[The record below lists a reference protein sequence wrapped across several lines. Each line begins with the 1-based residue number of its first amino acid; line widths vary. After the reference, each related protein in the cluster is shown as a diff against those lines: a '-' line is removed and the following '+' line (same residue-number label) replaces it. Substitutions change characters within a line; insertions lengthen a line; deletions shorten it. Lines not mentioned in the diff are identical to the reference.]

1 MAPGAATSSRLR
13 LALVLALANVMAVF
27 GRVPIAHG
35 HVPRTGNGAV
45 SLGADQ
51 AQSPPS
57 RIAVKS
63 GNVTLEAWIWRPQGS
78 GRFPAVLVNHGSGR
92 TREELERLGPY
103 EQMAGIIGPVFA
115 RHGYVLLYLFR
126 RGVGPST
133 HAGKNAVDLLSEAA
147 AAQGQNARNA
157 LQTKLLEGREMSDAL
172 AALARLRQLRYVDPH
187 RVALIGH
194 SFGGSLTVLMCEH
207 EPSLR
212 AAVIFS
218 GAGYS
223 WDRSADLRARLL
235 QAVDHTSV
243 PMFFIHAA
251 NDYSINPGKALDAEL
266 ARLGKPHRL
275 KIYPPVGQTADDGHD
290 FPNNSIATWE
300 PDVFAFLDPYM
311 RN

>member
-1 MAPGAATSSRLR
+1 VKDTILSTGAATSPHLR
-13 LALVLALANVMAVF
+13 LAIALTLTILAWSF
-27 GRVPIAHG
+27 GGMPI
-35 HVPRTGNGAV
+35 
-45 SLGADQ
+45 GADD
-51 AQSPPS
+51 ARASPMK
-57 RIAVKS
+57 IAVKS
-63 GNVTLEAWIWRPQGS
+63 GSVTLEAWVYRPSGG

-103 EQMAGIIGPVFA
+103 EQMAETVGPVFA
-115 RHGYVLLYLFR
+115 RHGYILLYLFR

-133 HAGKNAVDLLSEAA
+133 EAGKNAIDLMNEAA
-147 AAQGQNARNA
+147 AAHGQDARNA
-157 LQTKLLEGREMSDAL
+157 LQMKLLEGREMSDAI
-172 AALARLRQLRYVDPH
+172 AALGRLRQLPDVDPH

-194 SFGGSLTVLMCEH
+194 SFGGSLTVLMAEREH
-207 EPSLR
+207 SLR

-235 QAVDHTSV
+235 RAVDHASV

-251 NDYSINPGKALDAEL
+251 NDYTTNSGKVLDAEL

-275 KIYPPVGQTADDGHD
+275 EIYPPVGQTPDDGHD
-290 FPNNSIATWE
+290 FPNNSVATWE

-311 RN
+311 RK

>member
-1 MAPGAATSSRLR
+1 MLIS
-13 LALVLALANVMAVF
+13 VF
-27 GRVPIAHG
+27 ARMPTAGSV
-35 HVPRTGNGAV
+35 
-45 SLGADQ
+45 Q
-51 AQSPPS
+51 AQASPT
-57 RIAVKS
+57 RIGVKS
-63 GNVTLEAWIWRPQGS
+63 GNVTLEAWMWRPQGS
-78 GRFPAVLVNHGSGR
+78 GPFPAVLVNHGSGR

-103 EQMAGIIGPVFA
+103 EQMAETIGPVFA

-133 HAGKNAVDLLSEAA
+133 PGGANAIDLMNEAA
-147 AAQGQNARNA
+147 ADGQNARNA
-157 LQTKLLEGREMSDAL
+157 LQMKLLEGREMSDAL
-172 AALARLRQLRYVDPH
+172 AALAHLRQLPDVDPR

-194 SFGGSLTVLMCEH
+194 SFGGSLTVLMCER

-223 WDRSADLRARLL
+223 WDRSPELRARLL
-235 QAVDHTSV
+235 HAIDRTSV

-251 NDYSINPGKALDAEL
+251 NDYSTSPGKALDLEL

-275 KIYPPVGQTADDGHD
+275 KIYPPVGQTAEDGHA
-290 FPNNSIATWE
+290 FPNNSVATWE

-311 RN
+311 RK